1 MVPRHHTIFRDLKY
15 EDPRVVAK
23 SGTVLDMAL
32 ALALARRDDVRVIA
46 QCRSTDEKGMMIAV
60 AVALIQESAISR
72 LSSMPL

>member
-32 ALALARRDDVRVIA
+32 ALTRRDDVRVIA